1 MIRLEQVHF
10 SFGQTE
16 VIRGIN
22 LEVEA
27 GATQVLLGLS
37 GSGKTTCLKLMNGLL
52 KPDSGEVF
60 FNGTRLQDHDLLKV
74 RRKMGYVIQEAG
86 LFPHYSVFENVALV
100 PHLLK
105 WDRTKIRKRVEELLE
120 KLHLDPAR
128 FAHKKPA
135 QLSGGQQQRV
145 GLARA
150 LAANPAALL
159 MDEAFG
165 ALDPITRVKIRKEF
179 LSLEELREKTIV
191 MVTHDV
197 QEAFE
202 MGDKIA
208 LFHEGR
214 IIQNAPPES
223 ILKHPANTF
232 VKDFIEADL
241 LSLSLKQSGLYD
253 ELNEELKQGKLDLNK
268 LRKP

>member
-1 MIRLEQVHF
+1 
-10 SFGQTE
+10 
-16 VIRGIN
+16 
-22 LEVEA
+22 
-27 GATQVLLGLS
+27 
-37 GSGKTTCLKLMNGLL
+37 
-52 KPDSGEVF
+52 
-60 FNGTRLQDHDLLKV
+60 
-74 RRKMGYVIQEAG
+74 
-86 LFPHYSVFENVALV
+86 
-100 PHLLK
+100 
-105 WDRTKIRKRVEELLE
+105 
-120 KLHLDPAR
+120 
-128 FAHKKPA
+128 
-135 QLSGGQQQRV
+135 LSGGQQQRV

-214 IIQNAPPES
+214 IIQNAPPAT

-232 VKDFIEADL
+232 VKDFIAADL

-253 ELNEELKQGKLDLNK
+253 ELNKELKQGKLDLDK
-268 LRKP
+268 LHKP